1 MPTFFDA
8 DSDNKAKPPA
18 YCTRSASQSDEM
30 DTKTIKPDTD
40 KPTAATSFASLWSLP
55 STSTSTTTTSTP
67 TVATS
72 QNTYQVPDR
81 YAPQVFN
88 GIYPDPEAWLAHFKR
103 YVACRQLTEHD
114 QLAFF
119 PLFLQ
124 EKAIDWYDA
133 LQPTQ
138 RETVDDLLTEFKQF
152 FCPSPLDHVLD
163 TETVFTR
170 LQRPTE
176 KVRDYVSA
184 MQKLSKRI
192 PGIDD
197 ELLKGMIVR
206 GFLPQI
212 KAFIL
217 RQQPA
222 TVKSIG
228 DILEI
233 ARVAETAGIL
243 DATATQGDMSA
254 VMEEI
259 KASRKEVQ
267 QLAHRMDT
275 MTVGT
280 MSRRSPTPEVRR
292 VTFDTDVEQSPLRR
306 RPPFQ
311 QRARRGPTN
320 LYTQRSW
327 GPTNGMCDRCGRQHF
342 GTCPATNVNCFT
354 CGRRGHLSVRCRS
367 GRRGIQTR
375 P

>member
-1 MPTFFDA
+1 M
-8 DSDNKAKPPA
+8 
-18 YCTRSASQSDEM
+18 
-30 DTKTIKPDTD
+30 
-40 KPTAATSFASLWSLP
+40 
-55 STSTSTTTTSTP
+55 
-67 TVATS
+67 
-72 QNTYQVPDR
+72 
-81 YAPQVFN
+81 
-88 GIYPDPEAWLAHFKR
+88 
-103 YVACRQLTEHD
+103 
-114 QLAFF
+114 
-119 PLFLQ
+119 
-124 EKAIDWYDA
+124 
-133 LQPTQ
+133 
-138 RETVDDLLTEFKQF
+138 DDLLTEFTQF

-254 VMEEI
+254 VMEI

-280 MSRRSPTPEVRR
+280 MSRRSPTPE
-292 VTFDTDVEQSPLRR
+292 
-306 RPPFQ
+306 
-311 QRARRGPTN
+311 ARRAV
-320 LYTQRSW
+320 LKVVSEK
-327 GPTNGMCDRCGRQHF
+327 
-342 GTCPATNVNCFT
+342 
-354 CGRRGHLSVRCRS
+354 CRVS
-367 GRRGIQTR
+367 
-375 P
+375 PP